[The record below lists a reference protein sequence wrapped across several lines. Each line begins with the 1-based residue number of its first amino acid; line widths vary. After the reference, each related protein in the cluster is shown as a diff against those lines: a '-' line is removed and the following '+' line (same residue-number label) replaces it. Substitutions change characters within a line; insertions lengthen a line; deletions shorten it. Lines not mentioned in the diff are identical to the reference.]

1 RLAMGNMMTKF
12 SVRKGRPEQRT
23 FQVKLDTRQV
33 VWNRGPVMEGS
44 IDINEIKEIRPGKV
58 SRDFDRLPDIAR
70 KLDSTVCFTIF
81 YGTEFNLKILSIVA
95 NQPSE
100 REYWIR
106 GLSYLVIDT
115 LKSHYTLQVE
125 RLVNFLVR
133 KYKLHFLLLPH
144 IRITEQP
151 KYSSVILEQITLKT
165 VKAWL
170 QNVNSKGLST
180 SMLKE
185 MFQEVDI
192 RKRGEINFEQF
203 VQFYYILMH
212 NCQKSILPLIQH
224 YSSDRLRFTPHD
236 LQKFLLKEQKVRKMC
251 FCTFTF
257 VLCLHINEHFW
268 KANCLHNEKWAN
280 DINAVKKFMI
290 NYLSDASRSNDS
302 VYFDMKEVMAYL
314 FSKENSLWDRKYDTI
329 PDSVLDH
336 PLSHY
341 WISSSHNTYL
351 TGDQFSSE
359 SSCEAY
365 ARALRMGCRCIELD
379 CWDGPDGMPHI
390 YHGMTLTTKIKFHD
404 VLKTIKEHAFVVSDL
419 PVILSIE
426 NHCKLPQQRH
436 MATKFVDIFQDMLVR
451 QTVGSNEQALPSP
464 NQLRG
469 KIIIKNKKLSD
480 ANRSTEVL
488 TEATTSESMDLSNS
502 IKNGMMYF
510 EDPTFKEW
518 NLHYFVLTEDNKLVY
533 TEERQSQP
541 HEDSPDEVVN
551 DDTTN
556 QDRKVCDKWYHGQV
570 NREEAEKLLREYNGP
585 DGSFMVRGSG
595 TFIGNYTLTFMYH
608 GRVTHCRIYSQQT
621 NGLTFYYLVQALVF
635 DSLYSLIWHYQ
646 RYPLRNVSV
655 NFELL
660 LTEPVPQPNAHANQ
674 EWYHDNMTRMD
685 AENILMKIPRDGA
698 FLVRKCRSDD
708 PAITCYAIS
717 FRAEGR
723 IKHCRI
729 KQGSRLFEIGN
740 ATFETLCDVISFYEK
755 NTLYRKVRLRY
766 PATREQVQFLMQ
778 VKQMLHY
785 LGFYFTK
792 ADITFPN
799 LYSPETAG
807 GGGVAYVP
815 PNFMSVT
822 VKALYDYHAAR
833 EDELTFCK
841 HAIISNVVKQDGGWW
856 RGDYGGKVEMWFPSN
871 YVEEMDSSCRE
882 GSTNSDDAVSWL
894 RTNVL
899 GDMQKG
905 VIDLTNC
912 TIELMPGGK
921 GHQSHTFRIVRQN
934 GDQLHMATDTKD
946 ELVSWLNNL
955 KEVIDKQDT
964 QALNR
969 KDMEKKTSIAVE
981 LSDLVV
987 YCRPVQFNP
996 SSSKSGLH
1004 ALIVVDCLVCMENH
1018 TCYNARDIVTKCHRS
1033 LSRKLN
1039 VTCVAIKLGS
1049 SSTTTTANY
1058 RGYIP
1063 SHRITIRSRFGTVG
1077 PNLLRSTS
1085 RPEVSL
1091 CVLGVLLFFH
1101 AYHLLNIQ
1109 TKQLTDFYNTACCV
1123 ALVWHGYYRSM
1134 QLNEARFEMYN
1145 RCGYVLQPH
1154 FFKDDLYHPY
1164 NKNNV
1169 PGVEPLIMNIQVRGR
1184 MVSCNFYY
1192 FLIVQLVSPPT
1203 HQQILAARHL
1213 PKSGRGL
1220 ACPFIEVEII
1230 GCDYDDGKVKTPKK
1244 DDNGLNPTWDNS
1256 GTNNDST
1263 FDFDILCPA
1272 TAFLRFTVYDQDMF
1286 GDPNFLAMSTIP
1298 VPCVKSG
1305 GCRGAMGVG

>member
-1 RLAMGNMMTKF
+1 
-12 SVRKGRPEQRT
+12 SV
-23 FQVKLDTRQV
+23 
-33 VWNRGPVMEGS
+33 
-44 IDINEIKEIRPGKV
+44 DINEIKEIRPGKV

-125 RLVNFLVR
+125 RFLR
-133 KYKLHFLLLPH
+133 REFSQ
-144 IRITEQP
+144 ITRRNLKKNAETDEP
-151 KYSSVILEQITLKT
+151 RSVITLKT

-236 LQKFLLKEQKVRKMC
+236 LQKFLLKEQK
-251 FCTFTF
+251 
-257 VLCLHINEHFW
+257 E
-268 KANCLHNEKWAN
+268 EWAN

-488 TEATTSESMDLSNS
+488 TEATTSVLFFLNQKGARKLNFTTTATVLSGRWNPTHMDLSNS

-556 QDRKVCDKWYHGQV
+556 QDRKNSGDTTELHYSEKWYHGQV

-717 FRAEGR
+717 FRLNR
-723 IKHCRI
+723 LLIKHCRI

-778 VKQMLHY
+778 E
-785 LGFYFTK
+785 
-792 ADITFPN
+792 PN

-882 GSTNSDDAVSWL
+882 GSTNSDDATTKPSTPSLTSSFIKTPSVS
-894 RTNVL
+894 
-899 GDMQKG
+899 
-905 VIDLTNC
+905 
-912 TIELMPGGK
+912 ELMPGGK

-996 SSSKSGLH
+996 SSKGHCYEMSSFPEQK
-1004 ALIVVDCLVCMENH
+1004 AERYVCRDKARFFLNYNH
-1018 TCYNARDIVTKCHRS
+1018 RQ
-1033 LSRKLN
+1033 LSRIYPKGTRVESSNYNPIPFWNCGTQLA
-1039 VTCVAIKLGS
+1039 AI
-1049 SSTTTTANY
+1049 N
-1058 RGYIP
+1058 
-1063 SHRITIRSRFGTVG
+1063 F
-1077 PNLLRSTS
+1077 
-1085 RPEVSL
+1085 
-1091 CVLGVLLFFH
+1091 
-1101 AYHLLNIQ
+1101 Q
-1109 TKQLTDFYNTACCV
+1109 TGD
-1123 ALVWHGYYRSM
+1123 RSM

-1169 PGVEPLIMNIQVRGR
+1169 PGVEPLIMNI
-1184 MVSCNFYY
+1184 
-1192 FLIVQLVSPPT
+1192 
-1203 HQQILAARHL
+1203 QILAARHL

-1305 GCRGAMGVG
+1305 LRSVPLKNVYSEEIPLAALLVHLDVRSAKVL